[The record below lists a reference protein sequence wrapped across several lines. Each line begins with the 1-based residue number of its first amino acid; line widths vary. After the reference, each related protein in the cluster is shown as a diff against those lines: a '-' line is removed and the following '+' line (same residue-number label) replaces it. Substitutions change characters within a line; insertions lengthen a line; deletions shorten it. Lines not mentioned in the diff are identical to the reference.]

1 MLKRFFLIFFSSLCL
16 HSFAQETFPVNGVVT
31 EFEPIYAFIN
41 AHIVSPDKEI
51 VNGIL
56 LIQGN
61 KILEADTVV
70 QIPTGAIVKDLKGDY
85 IYASFIDLN
94 TQYGLPKTAER
105 EHSNRPQYTSKK
117 EGAFHWNQAI
127 HPEIIAANNFSNNKK
142 AKDFIKMQ
150 KAEIE
155 ILNKIGLQNPYLL

>member
-16 HSFAQETFPVNGVVT
+16 HSFAQETFPVNGVAT
-31 EFEPIYAFIN
+31 EFEPIFAFIN

-70 QIPTGAIVKDLKGDY
+70 QIPTGAIEKDLKGDY

-94 TQYGLPKTAER
+94 TQYGLPKTDER
-105 EHSNRPQYTSKK
+105 KELFIGTKPFTQKLLLQTTLVIIKKQKISEALDLAQYS
-117 EGAFHWNQAI
+117 HI
-127 HPEIIAANNFSNNKK
+127 
-142 AKDFIKMQ
+142 IKM
-150 KAEIE
+150 
-155 ILNKIGLQNPYLL
+155 G